1 MDATYEWWVRV
12 LFFLGGV
19 VIGSMMAG
27 LASVLRLRRQKRR
40 YLEMFDDEPEKE
52 VECFDPQRCS
62 NCGKDVDEAPHR
74 ITGGHADPDEWFC
87 SSYCYDEHGELGCPF
102 ETGDRYRDGP
112 PPIEPEKTIDSL
124 TEADLL
130 EILRLAKMAPLSEA
144 SEEGCR
150 RFQELLDAT
159 IPTADDYNQ
168 RLCLGPEEDTHT
180 FKSAA
185 DVQAFH
191 DHMEEGTAEQFGNF
205 RQANRAEPE
214 KGDPS

>member
-27 LASVLRLRRQKRR
+27 LVSVLRLRRQKRR

-52 VECFDPQRCS
+52 VECF
-62 NCGKDVDEAPHR
+62 
-74 ITGGHADPDEWFC
+74 
-87 SSYCYDEHGELGCPF
+87 
-102 ETGDRYRDGP
+102 
-112 PPIEPEKTIDSL
+112 SL